1 MNLIQA
7 FKKFGERIT
16 TYIDGVMPK
25 ALSEIE
31 NDLYYPESK
40 EFLCK
45 ITTSNCTYTYDGG
58 DVCIGSH
65 SCDLTEDV
73 VEAINKIGDTYSL
86 YIEYTY
92 NGISGVFNNL
102 TNPDDI
108 YCLLGETSADGCLML
123 KPRTSGGFYFSQE
136 RYQTTAMP
144 FIFSIYLVK
153 NAKTIDSDCVDTT
166 IPRINAAEVGQLVSV
181 KSTDANGVPTEWESV
196 DNFSGSW
203 NDLTDKPFYSEE
215 QETWLLD
222 KTELVYEDT
231 NVRYARISVEA
242 FDVFDVVGN
251 IIKVFWDGTYYD
263 CEILYD
269 ETNDHKYVV
278 FDNFTA
284 YLEADTLYITTTD
297 NISETHEFG
306 FFIVDEQ
313 LKLDE
318 NFIPD
323 IIARTEDIPTEMVMY
338 SEQELTE
345 EQQMQARKNLGL
357 YHNSKEPL
365 TLWNNDDTPI
375 LSGEVVATNVK
386 SLSNYSVYIYN
397 KHKELIYTVN
407 SSDMN
412 HITRGNQWSGYEWVY
427 GNTSF
432 LSDDGYEHLGAI
444 DTTVDTGEPIAIYNC
459 DSGAGYY
466 SGGHLFVLNDDY
478 LETKDR
484 DKIYYVVIKDATNTE
499 TVYKQIPMEYLPSDV
514 MKHSEFTTE
523 YTPTEDYHPTTK
535 KYVDDKAPL
544 IVTFTGTGTEKNPW
558 TCNVT
563 YEEIMTAISVG
574 RSVEYYAEN
583 LLYNSGIIAI
593 KAQLIP
599 SNDDWYVSI
608 ILRIIDSNWLIG
620 YDADNN
626 IFVEKYQKLVSF
638 DDLSNKPFC
647 EYTDYEVLASI
658 VCESEESSCE
668 VGADFLEEGKTYH
681 VAINTE
687 EDIDGYVVLCSSY
700 VNATYGLF
708 CNYLG
713 DTTPMGLAK
722 NSEYGFIIY
731 KENASD
737 DIYIILDTDRYTLP
751 CEVVIS
757 EPVTK
762 VKTLDE
768 KYLPDDVMKRSE
780 FIMNWEDIEN
790 RPFYTYDGW
799 KSVLSTTVE
808 SASTTIS
815 TSENLLEEGVTY
827 CVDWENNDDGDSYKF
842 ECMYY
847 HNATMGADVYY
858 LGGNPVTETAATSDN
873 GIIIYQNSSTDTIT
887 ILVDETTISLPCAI
901 TISKLVEKVKTLD
914 DVFIPQDVL
923 RARAMDFTDDEKEIA
938 RNNIDAA
945 STQDIEDHNSSSTS
959 HADIRELITSLQ
971 NQISELTSKIST
983 LEQKTIALTDDG
995 EGNVTIS

>member
-181 KSTDANGVPTEWESV
+181 KSTDANGVPTEWESI

-365 TLWNNDDTPI
+365 TLWNNDDTTI

-386 SLSNYSVYIYN
+386 SLSNFSVYIYN
-397 KHKELIYTVN
+397 KYKKLIYTVN

-412 HITRGNQWSGYEWVY
+412 HIVCGNKWSGYEWVY

-459 DSGAGYY
+459 DSDAGYY

-478 LETKDR
+478 LEKSDS
-484 DKIYYVVIKDATNTE
+484 DGIYYVVIEDATNTE
-499 TVYKQIPMEYLPSDV
+499 TVYKQIPME
-514 MKHSEFTTE
+514 
-523 YTPTEDYHPTTK
+523 
-535 KYVDDKAPL
+535 
-544 IVTFTGTGTEKNPW
+544 
-558 TCNVT
+558 
-563 YEEIMTAISVG
+563 
-574 RSVEYYAEN
+574 
-583 LLYNSGIIAI
+583 
-593 KAQLIP
+593 
-599 SNDDWYVSI
+599 
-608 ILRIIDSNWLIG
+608 
-620 YDADNN
+620 
-626 IFVEKYQKLVSF
+626 
-638 DDLSNKPFC
+638 
-647 EYTDYEVLASI
+647 
-658 VCESEESSCE
+658 
-668 VGADFLEEGKTYH
+668 
-681 VAINTE
+681 
-687 EDIDGYVVLCSSY
+687 
-700 VNATYGLF
+700 
-708 CNYLG
+708 
-713 DTTPMGLAK
+713 
-722 NSEYGFIIY
+722 
-731 KENASD
+731 
-737 DIYIILDTDRYTLP
+737 
-751 CEVVIS
+751 
-757 EPVTK
+757 
-762 VKTLDE
+762 
-768 KYLPDDVMKRSE
+768 YLPDDVMKRSE

-858 LGGNPVTETAATSDN
+858 LGGNPVTETVATSDN

-901 TISKLVEKVKTLD
+901 TISKLVEKVKTLDEKYLPLSDDALDSESTRPVQNKVVTEALNVHSNWDENDSTARGYIENRTHYFLPSVVEPTKITDIETNTYILVKDLSDVITDSLINNYSAENVVRKQGQSSETDSLSICGIKIVKILNGIISGTEYSNNRSSVTKIDDVNFYIGTLGVATYFIYDLGALTDEYKEIFPVVGIYFYTIVSIVTSIEVSMGTYVTID